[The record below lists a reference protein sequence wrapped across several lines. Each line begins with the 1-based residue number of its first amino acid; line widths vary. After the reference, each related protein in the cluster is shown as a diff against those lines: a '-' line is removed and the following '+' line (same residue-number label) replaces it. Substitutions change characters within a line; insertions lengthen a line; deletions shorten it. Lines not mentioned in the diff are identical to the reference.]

1 MSNQVQTR
9 HLDFIF
15 IGAGFAQ
22 LTCAAIL
29 QRLGHNTLIIEKSGA
44 VGGAWQSLEI
54 HGNKIECAPHI
65 LANARLL
72 ENCLEDLQINL
83 NSMTPKP
90 LSRVD
95 LFGMKLVMPLSR
107 AHSLF
112 NLTGKIS
119 LRKLAFLPIL
129 TIRLFNRFFRE
140 FAGRFRKKRK
150 TLLNNNNK
158 SWKFFQKGTAAAVS
172 RIEEIYNEYGGALI
186 LNEEVIEIEL
196 GVSKSVTIKTHDN
209 KYNAQVVVVTDKS
222 LPDKVCLNEEKHY
235 LKSTERV
242 SKSYVYMIESD
253 VDLDGQYF
261 QDETTTRKIEAV
273 YFQKVPSG
281 QNLTYAVVR
290 AASYVDTENDIFL
303 ASDIEKHMKTIFPKI
318 GNCKFITVWKYNYS
332 VKTIKNDF
340 SHHQLVIAND
350 ETLGGLF
357 EQMHNLCISQS

>member
-1 MSNQVQTR
+1 MSNQVQSR
-9 HLDFIF
+9 QLDFIF
-15 IGAGFAQ
+15 VGAGFSQ

-112 NLTGKIS
+112 NLTGRIS
-119 LRKLAFLPIL
+119 LRKFGYLPFLM
-129 TIRLFNRFFRE
+129 IRLFNRIFRE
-140 FAGRFRKKRK
+140 FAGRFRKKSK

-172 RIEEIYNEYGGALI
+172 RIKEIYKENGGALI
-186 LNEEVIEIEL
+186 LSEEVIEIEI
-196 GVSKSVTIKTHDN
+196 GVSKNVTVKTQDN
-209 KYNAQVVVVTDKS
+209 KYNAQVVVVTNKS
-222 LPDKVCLNEEKHY
+222 LPDKVCLNDEKHV

-253 VDLDGQYF
+253 SDLDGQYF

-290 AASYVDTENDIFL
+290 AASYVDAENDIFF
-303 ASDIEKHMKTIFPKI
+303 ASDIEKHLKSIFPKI
-318 GNCKFITVWKYNYS
+318 DNCKFIKIWKYNYA
-332 VKTIKNDF
+332 VKKFKNDF
-340 SHHQLVIAND
+340 SHDQLVIAND

-357 EQMHNLCISQS
+357 EQMYNRCIRQS